1 MKAASIPATE
11 PDSALP
17 EGVPPIIETAPEGGA
32 HSASLD
38 VQHTEADGDVQHSV
52 SYLPDDPD
60 DLRKLAPLER
70 RCTAQAKD
78 GRRCRSY
85 VVKGTNLCGG
95 HSGLGLAASPVEHA
109 KLSAEKRRHLK
120 LTRQLVAPGGK
131 WGPRAALRMEA
142 MRRADAL
149 AARAVDAAL
158 DPQASPVAAGNLAL
172 RLIEAVDPAEKATLE
187 VSIPSS
193 VEAVEQLGPA
203 ALLSLAAQLGI
214 SAGDPLP
221 A

>member
-1 MKAASIPATE
+1 M
-11 PDSALP
+11 
-17 EGVPPIIETAPEGGA
+17 
-32 HSASLD
+32 
-38 VQHTEADGDVQHSV
+38 
-52 SYLPDDPD
+52 
-60 DLRKLAPLER
+60 
-70 RCTAQAKD
+70 
-78 GRRCRSY
+78 
-85 VVKGTNLCGG
+85 
-95 HSGLGLAASPVEHA
+95 
-109 KLSAEKRRHLK
+109 
-120 LTRQLVAPGGK
+120 
-131 WGPRAALRMEA
+131 RMEA

-149 AARAVDAAL
+149 ATRAVDAAL